1 MLPLALSACT
11 AVSAI
16 GRGLAATVEALRTRR
31 SGLRPCDFEDVRLET
46 WIGRVEGIEDVRLAR
61 GLEPFDCRNNR
72 LAHLALAT
80 DGFAAAVRAAA
91 RRYGPERVAVVLGT
105 STSGI
110 LTCEHAYRRR
120 DPATGRLPADF
131 DYEHTH
137 DLMSLGRFVRD
148 ALQLRGPV
156 SVLSTACSSGAKT
169 FGDAAE
175 LIAAG
180 VCDAAIVGGVDSLC
194 SMTLYGFGAL
204 ELLAHGPSRPFA
216 ADRDGI
222 SIGEAAALALLERP
236 DAAPGCRIGL
246 LGVGASADAHHM
258 SSPHPEG
265 LGAASAMADAL
276 ASAGLT
282 PADIDHVN
290 FHGTGTRANDVAE
303 DLAVQR
309 VLGRGPICSSTKGWT
324 GHTLGTSGALEA
336 VIAALC
342 IEHGFVPG
350 CLNVGELDPAMGSN
364 IVVTNRYRPV
374 RHVLSNSFGFGGSNC
389 SLVLGALP

>member
-204 ELLAHGPSRPFA
+204 ELLARGPSRPFA

-309 VLGRGPICSSTKGWT
+309 VLGHGPICSSTKGWT